1 MHHPTQPANARILP
15 PKKIVRKIYLL
26 VVLLLSL
33 FFFILGL
40 THPIL
45 ETGLGLL
52 KGLVTINHEYIYL
65 SGAFRY
71 FINKGDA
78 FIGILLLVFTIIM
91 PLLKYTFLTLAIF
104 NIRFKNR
111 KFFLILLDVINKW
124 SMLDVFV
131 VALIILNMKF
141 DSLVVISNLKAGTT
155 YFSISVVLL
164 MICSFLMKYQQ
175 TTTDEKGEKEIPG

>member
-1 MHHPTQPANARILP
+1 MQPVNVRILP
-15 PKKIVRKIYLL
+15 PKKIARKIYLL
-26 VVLLLSL
+26 LVLLSSL

-40 THPIL
+40 SHPIL

-78 FIGILLLVFTIIM
+78 FIGILLLLFTIIM
-91 PLLKYTFLTLAIF
+91 PLLKYIFLTLAIF
-104 NIRFKNR
+104 NIRFKNQ
-111 KFFLILLDVINKW
+111 KVFLLMLDVINKW

-164 MICSFLMKYQQ
+164 MVCSFFMKYQLPAV
-175 TTTDEKGEKEIPG
+175 DEKGKKEIPG